1 MRLLTWNIRYGSVNG
16 KPIVNYVRVEGQD
29 ACEFEFNV
37 MDFVN
42 DAQMRSQTTTALML
56 PGDTVR
62 AIAVGF
68 EFWTG
73 PFTYVKSEDFYI
85 KLTAK

>member
-1 MRLLTWNIRYGSVNG
+1 
-16 KPIVNYVRVEGQD
+16 
-29 ACEFEFNV
+29 

-42 DAQMRSQTTTALML
+42 DAQMRSATTSALTL

-68 EFWTG
+68 ELWTG
-73 PFTYVKSEDFYI
+73 PFTNIASQDFYI
-85 KLTAK
+85 KLTTK